1 MQVDFSPKV
10 QTALTIAGALFVVVV
25 FALPRIGQH
34 LIDKDPRSVLGRRLV
49 LLGSDLRAFGSGPVG
64 KYLPPPIRMALDSI
78 PEVTIE
84 VPAGVRVTV
93 KSEPP
98 KKDADATPVTRA
110 PRESDL

>member
-1 MQVDFSPKV
+1 
-10 QTALTIAGALFVVVV
+10 
-25 FALPRIGQH
+25 
-34 LIDKDPRSVLGRRLV
+34 
-49 LLGSDLRAFGSGPVG
+49 VG